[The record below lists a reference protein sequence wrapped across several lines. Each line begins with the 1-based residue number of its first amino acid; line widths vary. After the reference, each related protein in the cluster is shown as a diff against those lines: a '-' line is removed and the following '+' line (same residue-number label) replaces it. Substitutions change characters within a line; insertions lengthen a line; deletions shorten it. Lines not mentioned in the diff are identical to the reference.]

1 MCEGA
6 GLIFPLTFFA
16 TYAWAVSL
24 GHTDKVWP
32 YISDTGGRVSHDGG
46 VEGNM
51 AINDHRPGTVPPESC
66 FFGQM
71 LNIGALLVVITF
83 FIRLLLHH
91 SRQTIINGLFAFC
104 TALSDH

>member
-32 YISDTGGRVSHDGG
+32 YISDTGGRVSQYGG
-46 VEGNM
+46 GEGNI
-51 AINDHRPGTVPPESC
+51 AIYDHC
-66 FFGQM
+66 
-71 LNIGALLVVITF
+71 
-83 FIRLLLHH
+83 
-91 SRQTIINGLFAFC
+91 NG
-104 TALSDH
+104 S